1 MMVQAA
7 IVAANAAIL
16 LRGKVELVLLIAKE
30 KKRYSTNTY
39 WKPAP
44 IMPAPTP
51 SLLTQVSIRRRRKAC
66 RSR

>member
-30 KKRYSTNTY
+30 KK
-39 WKPAP
+39 
-44 IMPAPTP
+44 ILDQH
-51 SLLTQVSIRRRRKAC
+51 LLETCADNAGTDP
-66 RSR
+66 